1 MDYGWASDL
10 RESYKESVRESMYDS
25 EKKHYNSKRTS
36 KDLYFDFCRAVVTRL
51 SLDNLNHT
59 KNYKIYP
66 KAKDNFAMHSTNDG
80 ASYCSKLLLWI
91 DTQIENGILSEQIT
105 YDDLLKQPY
114 INVLENY
121 IDNYIIKYVKSIHTP
136 YYKPVVFKE
145 EKAPEV
151 EAIKEE
157 VIIPEVIT
165 EEPPKKKS
173 NAGRPKGSKNK
184 KPERELFM
192 PHHIIPSEKGNLDVE
207 CVIKAIADLVWR
219 KEGLMNNEY
228 LRYLNIT
235 EDQKKYLNALF
246 NKNISVL
253 QNKYWKIDLNKNTKV
268 LIPLMKRAGY
278 YAKPPNGNYDLYSLT
293 HISNKSGI
301 NKHTLI
307 FRLKHMSVKDAV
319 RKKV

>member
-1 MDYGWASDL
+1 MDYGWESDL
-10 RESYKESVRESMYDS
+10 RESYKQSVRESMYDF
-25 EKKHYNSKRTS
+25 EKKNYNSKRTS

-66 KAKDNFAMHSTNDG
+66 KAKENFAMHSTNDG

-91 DTQIENGILSEQIT
+91 DTQIENGVLSEQIT
-105 YDDLLKQPY
+105 YDYLLKQPY
-114 INVLENY
+114 INVLEDY
-121 IDNYIIKYVKSIHTP
+121 IDNYIIKYVRSIHTP
-136 YYKPVVFKE
+136 NYKPVVFKE

-184 KPERELFM
+184 KPEKELYM
-192 PHHIIPSEKGNLDVE
+192 PHHTVLNNKDEFIDLIV
-207 CVIKAIADLVWR
+207 KAIADLVWR
-219 KEGLMNNEY
+219 KEGMMDSNYLEY
-228 LRYLNIT
+228 IELT
-235 EDQKKYLNALF
+235 DKQKKYINFLLI
-246 NKNISVL
+246 NKSPLIE
-253 QNKYWKIDLNKNTKV
+253 NKYWKVEKKGKVNTI
-268 LIPLMKRAGY
+268 IPIMKRAGY
-278 YAKPPNGNYDLYSLT
+278 YTKPPGGKYDLYSLT
-293 HISNKSGI
+293 YISNLTNVPK
-301 NKHTLI
+301 NTLI
-307 FRLKHMSVKDAV
+307 YKLKHMSVNDAV